1 MSCTL
6 SQSRHSASTCHAGDV
21 VTPDEAIGMLNEL
34 KLLLAASSSEVLQ
47 TRPSM
52 SRNQESGQTA
62 SFDSSS
68 RSYAE
73 QQSASSAFCSNLP
86 PSVLPSQAHP
96 QPSTG
101 KVLQAGPPPPGHAG
115 DTFQPELPGSRRT
128 SESAQSSQQAE
139 PVNFLK
145 QASFASDWSGEGGF
159 QRSSRA
165 RSTSSASPFDMAHR
179 RSAEQ
184 EHSLREPEV
193 PHSRRRS
200 AEQQRT
206 DDWTGQQ
213 MRESG
218 NSSNSRRLSSYTGAE
233 LSALQARDRGMQ
245 SEQQPL
251 LSDKT
256 RDSQLPGS
264 GRGFSAELKAPSVS
278 GQYSSRASSIEMF
291 ESLNCPIVDYDQ
303 LQMKRKIGDGSIG
316 LVSQALNM
324 LTLAASSM

>member
-1 MSCTL
+1 
-6 SQSRHSASTCHAGDV
+6 
-21 VTPDEAIGMLNEL
+21 
-34 KLLLAASSSEVLQ
+34 
-47 TRPSM
+47 M
-52 SRNQESGQTA
+52 SRNQESGQTG
-62 SFDSSS
+62 SFDSST

-73 QQSASSAFCSNLP
+73 QRSASSAFCSDLP

-101 KVLQAGPPPPGHAG
+101 KVLQAGPPPPGHVG
-115 DTFQPELPGSRRT
+115 DTFHPELPGSRRT
-128 SESAQSSQQAE
+128 SESAQTSQQAE

-145 QASFASDWSGEGGF
+145 QASFASDWSGAGGF

-165 RSTSSASPFDMAHR
+165 RSTSSVGPFDMASR

-184 EHSLREPEV
+184 PEM
-193 PHSRRRS
+193 PHPRRRS

-218 NSSNSRRLSSYTGAE
+218 NSSNSRQLSSYTDAE

-256 RDSQLPGS
+256 RDSQLPDS
-264 GRGFSAELKAPSVS
+264 GRRISAELKAPSVN
-278 GQYSSRASSIEMF
+278 GQYSSRESSIEMF